1 MLTRSCRRL
10 RALLR
15 FLGCVTTFRT
25 RSPPPRARPSSYP
38 RPRCCP
44 ATHAPGHL
52 RRRSSLGRGPP
63 APLAAGRSR
72 VDRRSP
78 GPCATRPALTTSC
91 ETPDAGRRTPDA
103 AMITGCGVRRP
114 RRGRSAPQPV
124 IMRAPT
130 GRGREPNRVAR
141 TGSAPAAPPG
151 SPADPSPAPARATYG
166 AHPDSPVPADAEPVK
181 TMSTSAGS
189 HGRIPVPPTPA
200 ARLPRTAPTPLPRP
214 SQCRHARTPRR
225 SRRDRGDESPGTRM
239 IRRPRRRITQGQ
251 IVERESVR

>member
-25 RSPPPRARPSSYP
+25 RSPPLVPGRPRTPGRAAARRHTRPVASGAAAASVATLPRPSRPAAPASTATLPARARHVRRSRPRAR
-38 RPRCCP
+38 
-44 ATHAPGHL
+44 
-52 RRRSSLGRGPP
+52 
-63 APLAAGRSR
+63 
-72 VDRRSP
+72 
-78 GPCATRPALTTSC
+78 
-91 ETPDAGRRTPDA
+91 RRTPDA
-103 AMITGCGVRRP
+103 AMITGCGAERP
-114 RRGRSAPQPV
+114 RRGRLTPQPV
-124 IMRAPT
+124 IMRTTT

-166 AHPDSPVPADAEPVK
+166 AHPDSPVPAGAEPVK